1 MHGQD
6 ALPPSR
12 SGMRRARHGRGCAGP
27 GRRAL
32 HARPARG
39 DSGPIGGLLPRRGM
53 PGRRRDRRHRRGIRW
68 PCTQCGSRG
77 MNEERVL
84 ALAGLFQALAL
95 VRRLAL
101 EGQCDTVALN
111 ASVGS
116 VFKLDADTTA
126 EVFGGIG
133 GVGLGLKTLIH
144 QIDDKGRDLAITQ
157 LAVAV
162 LRLERRLASRKSVRD
177 ALRDGISTI
186 ARQVEHLGTTHPTV
200 LGRLSELYAG

>member
-1 MHGQD
+1 
-6 ALPPSR
+6 
-12 SGMRRARHGRGCAGP
+12 
-27 GRRAL
+27 
-32 HARPARG
+32 
-39 DSGPIGGLLPRRGM
+39 
-53 PGRRRDRRHRRGIRW
+53 
-68 PCTQCGSRG
+68 

-84 ALAGLFQALAL
+84 ALAGLFQAISL

-111 ASVGS
+111 ASIGS

-162 LRLERRLASRKSVRD
+162 LRLERRLASRRSVRD
-177 ALRDGISTI
+177 ALRDGISAI

-200 LGRLSELYAG
+200 MGRLSELYAATLSNLRPRVVVQGNPVHLTQPAQVERIRATLLAAVRAAVLWRQLGGNHWSLLLRRRQNAMLARGLLARSVMDAG

>member
-1 MHGQD
+1 
-6 ALPPSR
+6 
-12 SGMRRARHGRGCAGP
+12 
-27 GRRAL
+27 
-32 HARPARG
+32 
-39 DSGPIGGLLPRRGM
+39 
-53 PGRRRDRRHRRGIRW
+53 
-68 PCTQCGSRG
+68 

-101 EGQCDTVALN
+101 EGQCDTSSLD
-111 ASVGS
+111 ASIGS
-116 VFKLDADTTA
+116 VFKLDADSTA
-126 EVFGGIG
+126 EVFGGIS

-186 ARQVEHLGTTHPTV
+186 ARQVEHLGTTHTTV
-200 LGRLSELYAG
+200 LGRLSELYAGTLSNLRPRVVVQGNPLYLTQPAQVERIRATLLAAVRAAVLWRQLGGNHWSLLLRRRQNAMLARGLLARSVMDAG